1 MFKVRLRD
9 SNKIVHIELTPKELS
24 LFWGSEEDW
33 KIMSNSINARLGIQI
48 IGNVDLISLNG
59 RPVH

>member
-9 SNKIVHIELTPKELS
+9 SNKIVNIELTPKELS

-33 KIMSNSINARLGIQI
+33 KIMANSINARLGIQ
-48 IGNVDLISLNG
+48 S
-59 RPVH
+59 

>member
-33 KIMSNSINARLGIQI
+33 KIMANSINARLGIQI

>member
-9 SNKIVHIELTPKELS
+9 SNKIVNIELTPKELS